1 MFILRCCLVI
11 SNFKLMLVFLHGCRY
26 AVQQLHRPI
35 ILQLQEV
42 KGERLCKKQQMELIF
57 YLLDRGLPMLEY
69 EASKELLRFL
79 GVPKLPLRHWS
90 DNSVWDMATYMH
102 LEVMAAKREMLQG
115 AWYFSVSCDE
125 ITTMDNGTWVSIHVY
140 VIKGYERFPML
151 AALEHVQEGATSNNL
166 TKVVM
171 TNLQALSGFDREEIA
186 ARLVCFGAGNHL
198 LKYSFVLSCMIELVP
213 IFEC

>member
-1 MFILRCCLVI
+1 M
-11 SNFKLMLVFLHGCRY
+11 SVFLHGYRY
-26 AVQQLHRPI
+26 AARQLHMPI

-42 KGERLCKKQQMELIF
+42 KGERLRKKQQMGLIF
-57 YLLDRGLPMLEY
+57 HLLDRGLPMLEY

-79 GVPKLPLRHWS
+79 GVPKLLLRHWS
-90 DNSVWDMATYMH
+90 DNSAWDMATYMH
-102 LEVMAAKREMLQG
+102 LEVTATKREMLQG
-115 AWYFSVSCDE
+115 ARYFSVSCDE
-125 ITTMDNGTWVSIHVY
+125 VTTMDNGMWVSIHVY
-140 VIKGYERFPML
+140 LVKDYERFPML

-213 IFEC
+213 VFEC